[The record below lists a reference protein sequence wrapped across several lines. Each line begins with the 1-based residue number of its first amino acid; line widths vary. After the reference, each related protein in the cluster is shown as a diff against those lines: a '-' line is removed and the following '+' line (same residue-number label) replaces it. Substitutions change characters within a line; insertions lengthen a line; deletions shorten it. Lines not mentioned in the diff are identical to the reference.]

1 VEGCNLAG
9 GKKRRRELNAV
20 VALED
25 ESGFSLVSPL
35 KRTWAPRGE
44 TPTIRTSISHHDRL
58 NIIGALLV
66 LPNGEQFK
74 LSMRSYWHSL
84 TGKEVIVFLKQLLRC
99 TSGYIILVWDNHSI
113 HKRKIVQEFLAT
125 QERLIVYWFPTAAP
139 ELNPAEYVWTQ
150 VSEYT
155 AGTAPHNR
163 AELHANV
170 KAGIA
175 RTRRSQRRLHSCLPA
190 THLEW
195 I

>member
-1 VEGCNLAG
+1 MERRSVAG
-9 GKKRRRELNAV
+9 DKKRRRELKAV
-20 VALED
+20 LAFED

-44 TPTIRTSISHHDRL
+44 TPIVRTSISHHDRL
-58 NIIGALLV
+58 NLIGALLV
-66 LPNGEQFK
+66 LPGGEQCK
-74 LSMRSYWHSL
+74 LTIRSYWHSL
-84 TGKEVIVFLKQLLRC
+84 TGKEVILFLKQLLRC
-99 TSGYIILVWDNHSI
+99 TSGYIILVWDNHAI
-113 HKRKIVQEFLAT
+113 HKRKIVQEFLET

-163 AELHANV
+163 VELRTNV
-170 KAGIA
+170 MAGIS
-175 RTRRSQRRLHSCLPA
+175 RTRRSQKRLRSCLHA
-190 THLEW
+190 SRLLW

>member
-1 VEGCNLAG
+1 VERGSFAG
-9 GKKRRRELNAV
+9 DKKRRQELKAV
-20 VALED
+20 LALED

-44 TPTIRTSISHHDRL
+44 TPIVRTSICHHDRL
-58 NIIGALLV
+58 NVIGAVLV
-66 LPNGEQFK
+66 LPSGEQFK
-74 LSMRSYWHSL
+74 LSIGSYWHSL
-84 TGKEVIVFLKQLLRC
+84 TGKEVITFLKQLLRC
-99 TSGYIILVWDNHSI
+99 TSGYVILVWDNHPI
-113 HKRKIVQEFLAT
+113 HKRKIVQEFLAQ

-163 AELHANV
+163 AELRTNV
-170 KAGIA
+170 MAGIS
-175 RTRRSQRRLHSCLPA
+175 RTRHSQKRLHSCLLA
-190 THLEW
+190 TRLEW